1 MTTTN
6 NTTTQKNVTNVR
18 LFVLFVLLVLSS
30 TGVFG
35 QNTTTTALSTT
46 TSSTQ
51 VSVAKET
58 TAVITTANGIAT
70 MDVASWLM
78 GENNTNGV
86 KTNATNFGKKQ
97 LINAGVSTNSVLV
110 RSFLKKVVSQE
121 SSVA

>member
-6 NTTTQKNVTNVR
+6 NTTTQKYVTNVR

-35 QNTTTTALSTT
+35 QNTTTKVLPTT
-46 TSSTQ
+46 TTQ
-51 VSVAKET
+51 VSVTKET
-58 TAVITTANGIAT
+58 TMVISTTNAVASNN
-70 MDVASWLM
+70 MDVASWLV
-78 GENNTNGV
+78 GGNNTNSV

-97 LINAGVSTNSVLV
+97 LINAGVITNSVLV
-110 RSFLKKVVSQE
+110 RSFLKKVISQE